1 MDANVMMM
9 IPATGARKP
18 EVSTSRSR
26 RGGKCP
32 MI

>member
-1 MDANVMMM
+1 MDANAMMM
-9 IPATGARKP
+9 VPATGAHKP

-32 MI
+32 II